1 MCFTKV
7 MSPPP
12 CLFVCQFCVCCIVVG
27 FVLWWLASF
36 VSCTVVMSMLL
47 VFMMCASS
55 ESLYVFRLC

>member
-7 MSPPP
+7 ISPPP
-12 CLFVCQFCVCCIVVG
+12 CLCVCQFCVCCIVVLWG
-27 FVLWWLASF
+27 VLFCGGWLVLSL
-36 VSCTVVMSMLL
+36 VMSMLM